1 MEIRR
6 KIIEFFNYNFEKR
19 ADIWMTCAFS
29 VLDEKEMVST
39 LNEGTNLMNNL
50 QIFFE
55 NNENIQ
61 VFFSNQLT

>member
-1 MEIRR
+1 
-6 KIIEFFNYNFEKR
+6 
-19 ADIWMTCAFS
+19 MTCAFS
-29 VLDEKEMVST
+29 VLDEKEMVAT

-61 VFFSNQLT
+61 VLFK